1 MRKLTILMLVAI
13 VPAFGCDCLS
23 ESVRRADIWAQQR
36 FFTPHQPA
44 IAAPMDAV
52 CGGPAQ
58 PTQPACGPAVAD
70 SGCDPA
76 ASASAV
82 TGYTPETVIDGSSD
96 EVIPGPALPEV
107 SDGVVKQQ

>member
-1 MRKLTILMLVAI
+1 MRKLTILMLVTI

-23 ESVRRADIWAQQR
+23 ESVRRADVWAQQR

-52 CGGPAQ
+52 CGGGAPPSQA
-58 PTQPACGPAVAD
+58 PCGPAVAD
-70 SGCDPA
+70 SGCDP
-76 ASASAV
+76 SNSTSAV
-82 TGYTPETVIDGSSD
+82 SGYVPETVINESSD

-107 SDGVVKQQ
+107 SDGVLKQQ